1 MDDHTPEDAAVGMAE
16 ALRLTQE
23 SGETNGIE
31 DRTAADLLR
40 RKGFSPERIRK
51 WFGYIPRPIA
61 EDTHREEAHV
71 DYEAAA
77 FVSLRG

>member
-1 MDDHTPEDAAVGMAE
+1 MAE

-40 RKGFSPERIRK
+40 RKGFGLLAYPRK
-51 WFGYIPRPIA
+51 L
-61 EDTHREEAHV
+61 TK
-71 DYEAAA
+71 AAA
-77 FVSLRG
+77 S